1 MSTEVWL
8 LVLAEL
14 AGVAV
19 VCTAT
24 GAVLRGGSR
33 THAWLPPE
41 LTGRRLAYVER
52 TFRADGDVQVVARV
66 DRAYRNGAG
75 VITLVELKSRTT
87 DRVRSADIVE
97 LSAQRVALA
106 GETGEPV
113 AGTAWVVVQS
123 AVGRTAH
130 RVRLLPQRQ
139 VHGLAVRRADLL
151 AGVALPRYPATL
163 GLCASCAYRRRCHK
177 TESGCT

>member
-1 MSTEVWL
+1 MSIEVWL
-8 LVLAEL
+8 LVLAGL

-19 VCTAT
+19 VCVAT

-33 THAWLPPE
+33 TDAWLPPE
-41 LTGRRLAYVER
+41 LKGQRLAYVEK
-52 TFRADGDVQVVARV
+52 TFRSDGEVQMVARV
-66 DRAYRNGAG
+66 DRAYRNDAG

-87 DRVRSADIVE
+87 DRVRPADIVE

-113 AGTAWVVVQS
+113 AGIAWVVVQS

-130 RVRLLPQRQ
+130 RVSLLSEDA
-139 VHGLAVRRADLL
+139 VHNLVSRHTDLL
-151 AGVALPRYPATL
+151 AGVALPRYPATR
-163 GLCASCAYRRRCHK
+163 GLCASCAYRRRCHP
-177 TESGCT
+177 TESRDT

>member
-8 LVLAEL
+8 LVLAGL

-19 VCTAT
+19 VCGAT
-24 GAVLRGGSR
+24 GPLLRGGSR
-33 THAWLPPE
+33 PDAWLPPE
-41 LTGRRLAYVER
+41 LKGQRLAYVER

-66 DRAYRNGAG
+66 DRAYRDGAG
-75 VITLVELKSRTT
+75 AITLLELKSRTT
-87 DRVRSADIVE
+87 DRVRPADIVE

-113 AGTAWVVVQS
+113 AGIAWVVVQS

-130 RVRLLPQRQ
+130 RVRLLSGDA
-139 VHGLAVRRADLL
+139 VHDLVSRRADLL
-151 AGVALPRYPATL
+151 AGVALPRYPATR
-163 GLCASCAYRRRCHK
+163 GLCVSCAYRRRCHP
-177 TESGCT
+177 TRSRDT